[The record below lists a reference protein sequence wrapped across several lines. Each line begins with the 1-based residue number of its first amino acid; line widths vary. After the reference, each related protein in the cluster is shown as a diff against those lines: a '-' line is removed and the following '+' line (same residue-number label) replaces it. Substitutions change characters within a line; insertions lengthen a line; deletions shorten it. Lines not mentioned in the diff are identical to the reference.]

1 MDIKPDSR
9 WFATVQGHPGCEQS
23 QADTRR
29 TPDGEALSWMC
40 QGSRETRQGQKRGR
54 RGQHQITGSVG
65 MRALE
70 PWRIRDGTAGA
81 WIGLADGAMGGW
93 QWGWRKR
100 SFFAPKG
107 RPGELGALQRS
118 SARRATRHAQ
128 RMIPGAA
135 IDERRVER
143 SGRRGTRSREII
155 IQDISSDEIWHLSSG
170 RQRGPASRSGVKR
183 STPIQRGRNR
193 GSSMRRTR

>member
-9 WFATVQGHPGCEQS
+9 WLATVQGHPGCEQS

-29 TPDGEALSWMC
+29 TPDGEALSCMC

-100 SFFAPKG
+100 SFFRAK
-107 RPGELGALQRS
+107 RAS
-118 SARRATRHAQ
+118 RRAR
-128 RMIPGAA
+128 GAA
-135 IDERRVER
+135 AVER
-143 SGRRGTRSREII
+143 
-155 IQDISSDEIWHLSSG
+155 
-170 RQRGPASRSGVKR
+170 
-183 STPIQRGRNR
+183 
-193 GSSMRRTR
+193 